1 MLAAVL
7 ALAAALPVLA
17 AGPYPIKANGV
28 NCRSGPST
36 SASVVKQYQKGQQ
49 VTLQCQT
56 EGVSVNGNTIW
67 GKTQDSEYCYMLNP
81 FSHSAHGTFGSVLLP
96 TPSRTTFSLLPPTP
110 DCFVTD
116 HYIQTTGK
124 PEYVAPKCGGST
136 APPATAEPCP
146 TLNAAGTS
154 LLKHFEGFVPRPAP
168 DPIGLPT
175 VGYGHLCQTT
185 GCAEVPYTFPLT
197 EATATQLLNDD
208 VPRYTACLGD
218 MLDGVTL
225 NDNQWAALA
234 SWVFNLGC
242 GATGSSSLIRRLNAG
257 EDPAT
262 VVGQELPKWVNA
274 GGKQLPGLVRRRNAE
289 IDLFN
294 TASSKQAYPQC
305 E

>member
-67 GKTQDSEYCYMLNP
+67 GKTQDN
-81 FSHSAHGTFGSVLLP
+81 
-96 TPSRTTFSLLPPTP
+96 
-110 DCFVTD
+110 CFVTD